1 MSTPSLANL
10 FEESCDPQIYIP
22 RRASEDVLR
31 CLAALVRDGEP
42 VVVLHGPAGIGK
54 SMLLR
59 VQGERFE
66 SERRCAYVSITDSPE
81 PELSHRILDLLS
93 EPSAED
99 PAQALIRAAAA
110 AADGQPRLLLLID
123 HANLA
128 PIESSLQLARAART
142 AAPHLSVIF
151 VVADEDGAEDFAETL
166 SAEAPVTTLSFNEPM
181 NPQEATAYVRLRLA
195 RTQIPAELRA
205 RIDSRAMRWLS
216 EGARAALPRDIN
228 RRAAEL
234 LKSYEENGEAALNL
248 TLEAEE
254 TAPSGAE
261 PHEEHE
267 GPRAISPSEIP
278 RDAPIDP
285 QPPTFPMTPGDPAS
299 LGSASAGNAVSL
311 GGSLLGHG
319 PGTTPSFE
327 IDLELG
333 RSLSSG
339 LLDSSADKPS
349 ARDGGPVEPPTT
361 DPAAGS
367 EAGAREAQAAAPSNR
382 RGLAI
387 AALIALAIGVGY
399 AAGLLPPEGVEPE
412 DEIEDEIGIA
422 LQGETP
428 GATGSAIPERLNG
441 PSANPGS
448 RSAES
453 SRRPSLVDGPMLD
466 ASLLTLG
473 SELESE
479 TPDIGEEEEADEVTQ
494 TSAPASLTPEPEP
507 MPTLPPPATPKK
519 SVAPAPIVLSAKT
532 ESAESSQSASFVLL
546 SIDVEPGSRVEVDGQ
561 SIGVAPFSAIF
572 IEMGTHTFVAE
583 TPDGIR
589 IQQMIDVQIGTDVI
603 EF

>member
-1 MSTPSLANL
+1 VSTPSLANL

-42 VVVLHGPAGIGK
+42 VIVLHGPAGIGK

-151 VVADEDGAEDFAETL
+151 AVADEDGAEEFAETL

-205 RIDSRAMRWLS
+205 RLDSRAMRWLS

-234 LKSYEENGEAALNL
+234 LKNYEENGEAALNF

-254 TAPSGAE
+254 TAPSGPE

-339 LLDSSADKPS
+339 LLDSAAAKPS
-349 ARDGGPVEPPTT
+349 QRDGGPVEPPAG
-361 DPAAGS
+361 DLAAGS
-367 EAGAREAQAAAPSNR
+367 EAGGREAQAAAPSNR

-387 AALIALAIGVGY
+387 AAVIALAIGVGY
-399 AAGLLPPEGVEPE
+399 AAGLLSPEGVEPE
-412 DEIEDEIGIA
+412 DEIGMT

-428 GATGSAIPERLNG
+428 GAADSATPERLID
-441 PSANPGS
+441 PTANPGS
-448 RSAES
+448 SSAES

-466 ASLLTLG
+466 ASLRALG
-473 SELESE
+473 SEVESE
-479 TPDIGEEEEADEVTQ
+479 TPAIEKDVVVVTE
-494 TSAPASLTPEPEP
+494 TSVPASMTPEPEPEP
-507 MPTLPPPATPKK
+507 MPTPPVTPKK
-519 SVAPAPIVLSAKT
+519 SVAPAPIVLSAKN

-589 IQQMIDVQIGTDVI
+589 IQQMIDVQIGTGVI